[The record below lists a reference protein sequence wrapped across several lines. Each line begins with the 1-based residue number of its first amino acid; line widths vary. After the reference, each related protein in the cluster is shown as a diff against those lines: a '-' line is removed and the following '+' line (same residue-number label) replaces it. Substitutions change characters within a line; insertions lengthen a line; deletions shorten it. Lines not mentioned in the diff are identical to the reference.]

1 MNRRTHITSTNCT
14 IVCDI
19 FVFSDRLLTHII
31 TDTCGTHRRAHRW
44 CERRSSPLRVR
55 ARVRTRA
62 TTCRYVA
69 SWLSKNLE
77 YGVARY
83 LSLLGFPQ
91 SEAVMRCVFLH
102 AEEVIR
108 KMREAKYFGSTC
120 TLVMGVSTEKSAKDA
135 PNAGAAASSPQD
147 IDLKL
152 VVGHLGE
159 GLALTIHRN
168 GSLREVTEAHTPLH
182 EAERLR
188 VERAGGAALI
198 RTKPGGSCLKPT
210 EIVDHSFPPTFQPGR
225 LGVSRCL
232 GGMKAKMSF
241 DPPFVLSEPEV
252 FTIDITRS
260 TSNADRSAAGTSSS
274 SGSAGSS
281 ASSDAASDI
290 YGCLVISDGV
300 YSYKGARLNASKL
313 ESLVKPII
321 TGMNTKLDALSD
333 DGGARSLFA
342 TAAADIKDTVI
353 KAATQAQVKI
363 GEGDNISVAV
373 IMVADR

>member
-1 MNRRTHITSTNCT
+1 
-14 IVCDI
+14 
-19 FVFSDRLLTHII
+19 
-31 TDTCGTHRRAHRW
+31 
-44 CERRSSPLRVR
+44 
-55 ARVRTRA
+55 
-62 TTCRYVA
+62 
-69 SWLSKNLE
+69 
-77 YGVARY
+77 
-83 LSLLGFPQ
+83 
-91 SEAVMRCVFLH
+91 MRCVFLH

-120 TLVMGVSTEKSAKDA
+120 TLVMGVSTEKSSPKSAKDA
-135 PNAGAAASSPQD
+135 ANAGAAASSPQD

-274 SGSAGSS
+274 GSSGSSASS

-290 YGCLVISDGV
+290 YGCMVISDGV

-373 IMVADR
+373 LMVADR